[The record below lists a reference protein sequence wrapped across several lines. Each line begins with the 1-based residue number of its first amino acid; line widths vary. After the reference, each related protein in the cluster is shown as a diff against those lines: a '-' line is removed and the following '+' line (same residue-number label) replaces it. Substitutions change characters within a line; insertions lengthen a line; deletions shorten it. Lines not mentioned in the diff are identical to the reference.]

1 MGVSRHRSPWREGR
15 TLDAVEWDRDRV
27 VVVGARRPPRPVVR
41 RRAHGAAER
50 RARDP
55 GDDARGVHPLRELAG
70 DEEDV
75 AAVWK
80 IKFWAPH
87 AIDAMLSL

>member
-1 MGVSRHRSPWREGR
+1 VGVDTGVPGERDDR
-15 TLDAVEWDRDRV
+15 LDAVERRRDRDRDRV

-41 RRAHGAAER
+41 RRAHGAAQR

-55 GDDARGVHPLRELAG
+55 GDDARRIHPLGELAG

-87 AIDAMLSL
+87 AIDAM